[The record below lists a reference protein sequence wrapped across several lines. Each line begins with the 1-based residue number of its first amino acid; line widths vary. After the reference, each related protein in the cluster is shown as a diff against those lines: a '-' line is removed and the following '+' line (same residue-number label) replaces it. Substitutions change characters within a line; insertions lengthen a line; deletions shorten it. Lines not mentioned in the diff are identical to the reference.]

1 MASPNPKAKHVA
13 VLGAGITG
21 LQTALYLLDAGYQ
34 VTIIAEYVPG
44 DESAH
49 YASPWAGGQWRSHA
63 KAHETELQGWDAE
76 TYKEWMDMVRRGKG
90 TEVGLGVS

>member
-1 MASPNPKAKHVA
+1 MPYSDPKAKHIV

-34 VTIIAEYVPG
+34 VTIVAEHVPG

-49 YASPWAGGQWRSHA
+49 YASPWYIYPLIIVLCLS
-63 KAHETELQGWDAE
+63 K
-76 TYKEWMDMVRRGKG
+76 
-90 TEVGLGVS
+90 VSLCRALRWLILT